1 MGELLDL
8 IQGHRDKYGVSEAE
22 FSRRIG
28 SSPQTV
34 WAWRVRGIKALPQRK
49 QLEGVSNVIG
59 IPYDKVLRAALADAG
74 YVGDRTDNV
83 RALHPP
89 KQPVDVDAVAARTV
103 LNSEPEQ
110 REAEWATRDE
120 GSQVPPDDDSIES
133 P

>member
-49 QLEGVSNVIG
+49 QLEGVSNVTG

-83 RALHPP
+83 RALRPP
-89 KQPVDVDAVAARTV
+89 KKPVNVDGIAARTAPRFAGERSQADTDQ
-103 LNSEPEQ
+103 LGEESQDPDSDEPL
-110 REAEWATRDE
+110 
-120 GSQVPPDDDSIES
+120 
-133 P
+133 

>member
-49 QLEGVSNVIG
+49 QLEGVSNVTG

-74 YVGDRTDNV
+74 YVGDRTDNI
-83 RALHPP
+83 RALRPP
-89 KQPVDVDAVAARTV
+89 KQPVDVDAKAARTPIDGFEGGRSHADTDA
-103 LNSEPEQ
+103 LGEESQDPGSDEP
-110 REAEWATRDE
+110 R
-120 GSQVPPDDDSIES
+120 
-133 P
+133 